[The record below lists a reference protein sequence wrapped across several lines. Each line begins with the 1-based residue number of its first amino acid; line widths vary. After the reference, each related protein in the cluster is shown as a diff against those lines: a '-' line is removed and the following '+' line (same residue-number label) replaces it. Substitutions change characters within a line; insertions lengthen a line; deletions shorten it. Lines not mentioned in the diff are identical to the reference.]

1 LAHEKSP
8 LTHLRCGLSILP
20 AGLSEK
26 ERTAFDSLDMA
37 SKKGNRAYFVMMTA
51 RPQTVGYGVTD
62 FPPGLTAWIL
72 VHSFVSESNISSKAS
87 SRIRSTSLSV
97 NSGSPF

>member
-20 AGLSEK
+20 AGLSKK

-51 RPQTVGYGVTD
+51 RPQTVGYDGECTLKGN
-62 FPPGLTAWIL
+62 FGHLPCAGAET
-72 VHSFVSESNISSKAS
+72 
-87 SRIRSTSLSV
+87 STLGT
-97 NSGSPF
+97 NNE